1 VQPDVDQILDR
12 AERSLERRVRPP
24 RPQPVRDAIL
34 NFLTIPRSAGEI
46 AEHIDRPVP
55 TTTGHLRAMIQCGLV
70 RRIGFG
76 TYAPGSYD
84 GPAVQ
89 LPQRRSQSSRMVRAQ
104 LVAHLHELSS
114 VQGLHLKTGVPAE
127 LVRQALRDLWLS
139 GLVAGNEAE
148 GFRIARW
155 KQEKAAKRA
164 QARRAI
170 RKRHR

>member
-1 VQPDVDQILDR
+1 MERTSERPVR
-12 AERSLERRVRPP
+12 AP

-34 NFLTIPRSAGEI
+34 TFLTIPRSASEI

-55 TTTGHLRAMIQCGLV
+55 TTTGHLRAMIRCGLV
-70 RRIGFG
+70 RRIAFG

-84 GPAVQ
+84 GPSVQ
-89 LPQRRSQSSRMVRAQ
+89 LPQRRSQSSRTVRAQ

-114 VQGLHLKTGVPAE
+114 VQGLHLKTGVPTDQ
-127 LVRQALRDLWLS
+127 VWRALRDLWLS
-139 GLVAGNEAE
+139 GLVAGNETE

-155 KQEKAAKRA
+155 KQEKAVKRA

-170 RKRHR
+170 RKRQR